1 MLIYAMAV
9 PSQYNAGILKIGEA
23 DGRKQLKQREKTFQ
37 TSHPEPVVTYG
48 LWDIGPIGKKAD
60 NRLHSV
66 FDDRRY
72 GDGGTEFF
80 KGVTLEEIHE
90 KAIYIF
96 GPNVKRLK

>member
-9 PSQYNAGILKIGEA
+9 PSQFNAGIFKIGEA
-23 DGRKQLKQREKTFQ
+23 EGRGQLKSRKKAFQ
-37 TSHPEPVVTYG
+37 TSHPEPVFVYG
-48 LWDIGPIGKKAD
+48 LWDIGSIGKKAD
-60 NRLHSV
+60 NRLHAI

-80 KGVTLEEIHE
+80 KDVSLEEIHE
-90 KAIYIF
+90 KALYIF

>member
-1 MLIYAMAV
+1 MLIYVMAV
-9 PSQYNAGILKIGEA
+9 PSQFNAGIFKIGEA
-23 DGRKQLKQREKTFQ
+23 EGKKQLQSRKRAFQ
-37 TSHPEPVVTYG
+37 TSHPEPVNIYG
-48 LWDIGPIGKKAD
+48 LWDIGNISKKAD
-60 NRLHSV
+60 NRLHAV

-80 KGVTLEEIHE
+80 KDVILEEIHE